1 MMAGQAPNFEQH
13 VVQRID
19 DGYRAGTFDVDGVGR
34 PHLAASGSVT
44 LGW

>member
-1 MMAGQAPNFEQH
+1 MAGQASNFEQH
-13 VVQRID
+13 VVEGIN
-19 DGYRAGTFDVDGVGR
+19 DGYLAGTFDFDGDGR